1 MESRDNDLRD
11 LRSSREQNRLSL
23 RKRNIQDIIIKK
35 RTGYNNINYT
45 LDSKKIIVK
54 PEYKDKRFN
63 TLLDLLLFSSQIFQ
77 DQKSD
82 INDIKFVIYLLKQSQ
97 IKNDIK
103 NEVSDSNILKDIVI
117 VLNKYINDVV
127 VVDELISLLINFTFY
142 LETET
147 NMNLITNDYMKLY
160 SSISSKYFNDN
171 TIFNDLI
178 ILLGNLSNDNSSA
191 QKIFYN
197 TKLFDEIYNLS
208 KNPKSPKNKKDVS
221 IFFLGNF
228 SIGISKNKDLVN
240 NLTILEQM
248 VDIMTDNIMEKDYS
262 KICIVSLGEIS
273 EIRELVEYIVNKKN
287 FFEFLYEN
295 KNPEFY
301 CAINKILV
309 NLTFV
314 SEKIN
319 LFLIE
324 NYKNKIFPYIFSLLN
339 SSSNLLKGQGLFLL
353 GNIIENEPCKI
364 NEIINEA
371 GFYDKIFEFL
381 DLTLNE
387 IIEKVIFLINVIVNS
402 SDKVAIFKLY
412 KKNIHLKLINI
423 LKNNYNKKIIN
434 ETIDAIIDFL
444 QKDTQDGIIRQSFID
459 NGIREIFGNLDFD
472 RNDADLYL
480 KVEEISKIFDKNYMH
495 F

>member
-77 DQKSD
+77 DEKSD

-160 SSISSKYFNDN
+160 SSISSKYSNDN

-197 TKLFDEIYNLS
+197 TKLFDEIYNLA
-208 KNPKSPKNKKDVS
+208 KNPKSPKDKKDIS

-240 NLTILEQM
+240 NM
-248 VDIMTDNIMEKDYS
+248 
-262 KICIVSLGEIS
+262 
-273 EIRELVEYIVNKKN
+273 
-287 FFEFLYEN
+287 
-295 KNPEFY
+295 
-301 CAINKILV
+301 
-309 NLTFV
+309 
-314 SEKIN
+314 
-319 LFLIE
+319 
-324 NYKNKIFPYIFSLLN
+324 
-339 SSSNLLKGQGLFLL
+339 
-353 GNIIENEPCKI
+353 
-364 NEIINEA
+364 
-371 GFYDKIFEFL
+371 
-381 DLTLNE
+381 
-387 IIEKVIFLINVIVNS
+387 
-402 SDKVAIFKLY
+402 
-412 KKNIHLKLINI
+412 
-423 LKNNYNKKIIN
+423 
-434 ETIDAIIDFL
+434 
-444 QKDTQDGIIRQSFID
+444 
-459 NGIREIFGNLDFD
+459 
-472 RNDADLYL
+472 
-480 KVEEISKIFDKNYMH
+480 
-495 F
+495 

>member
-1 MESRDNDLRD
+1 MESKDNDLKD
-11 LRSSREQNRLSL
+11 LRSSREENRLSL
-23 RKRNIQDIIIKK
+23 RKRNIQEYIIK
-35 RTGYNNINYT
+35 RRPGYNNLNYS
-45 LDSKKIIVK
+45 LDPKKIIVK
-54 PEYKDKRFN
+54 PEYKDKSFN
-63 TLLDLLLFSSQIFQ
+63 SLLDLLLFASKVFQ
-77 DQKSD
+77 DEKSD
-82 INDIKFVIYLLKQSQ
+82 INDIKFIIYLLKQTQ

-103 NEVSDSNILKDIVI
+103 NEVNDSNILKDIVI
-117 VLNKYINDVV
+117 VLNKYIFDVV
-127 VVDELISLLINFTFY
+127 IVDELISLLINFTYY
-142 LETET
+142 LEPET

-240 NLTILEQM
+240 NLTILAQM

>member
-11 LRSSREQNRLSL
+11 LRSSREQNRRSL

-77 DQKSD
+77 DEKSD

-160 SSISSKYFNDN
+160 SSISSKYSNDN

-197 TKLFDEIYNLS
+197 TKLFDEIYNLA
-208 KNPKSPKNKKDVS
+208 KNPKSPKDKKDIS

-240 NLTILEQM
+240 NITCLEQL
-248 VDIMTDNIMEKDYS
+248 VDVMTDNIMEKEYS
-262 KICIVSLGEIS
+262 KICIVSLGELC
-273 EIRELVEYIVNKKN
+273 EIKELVEYIVNKKN

-295 KNPEFY
+295 KNTEFY

-314 SEKIN
+314 SDKIN

-339 SSSNLLKGQGLFLL
+339 STSNLLKGQGLFLL
-353 GNIIENEPCKI
+353 GNLIENEPCKI
-364 NEIINEA
+364 NDIINEA

-387 IIEKVIFLINVIVNS
+387 MIEKVIFLINVIVNS
-402 SDKVAIFKLY
+402 SDKVEIFKLY

-459 NGIREIFGNLDFD
+459 HGIREIFGNLDFD